1 MEANKILEWWTE
13 TQKVQQQQQMQ
24 ALQQLLSQFQE
35 RQEQM
40 ARGTPVTVPGT
51 AGGPG
56 GGEGVGTQLPIRL
69 TKLGPDDDPEA
80 FLVTFERVA
89 TAAKWPPEHWATLLA
104 PYLSGPAQLAYRGM
118 SANDALCYFKVK
130 EAILDQLGV
139 TPETHRRRVR
149 GAKYDPRERPRAVA
163 QRVKEAG
170 MRWLEPEAKT
180 GVQVADLVI
189 LEQYVRILPAEG
201 QQWVRRHLPETPD
214 EAVTLMEHYLAAE
227 GPVGKEATGTPREP
241 RRSETGTAKPAGAQH
256 TGGGSGSSL
265 GPLPTRRLAP
275 RWSRPGGEVRMD
287 RATETG
293 PGTPLPK
300 GAPKVVCYQCSQ
312 EGHYKRDCT
321 LMDCTFG
328 QRRTGGTDRRTAS
341 VAQVIRRLWVNGNP
355 VEAILDSGCGQTI
368 VRKDV
373 IYPVRARGAPIALR
387 CVHGD
392 IHYYPTTR
400 VRIGDGEVER
410 NCIVAIG
417 PRLAYPLLLGRD
429 WPGLKRLLGQWDRG
443 RNPGQEPEAGQG
455 TLVAQGEQEGEEASP
470 GVAPAAETS
479 GQTRLDVEE
488 GDFLTQQREDPT
500 LRAAWE
506 QVRTTG
512 ETPGEDPPK
521 QPEGAPVR
529 VVGTP
534 FERVAL
540 DLVGPLE
547 KSGRGHS
554 YILVIVDYATRCP
567 EAVALKRATAPAIA
581 EALVKLFSWV
591 GLPRELLTDQGTNL
605 TSKVMTELCRTLQI
619 RKLRTSVYHPQ
630 TDGLVERFNRTL
642 KGMLRKFAQDDPR
655 EWDKLLPALMFAVR
669 EKWHPREVLL
679 IEPRDTDIELGP
691 WGEPE
696 VKIEGV
702 RIGEELPGPKQ
713 EQLHHLLDQFRPVLT
728 SRPGQTTLVQH
739 EIETEPGRV
748 VRDNMRPL
756 PRKLW
761 GTVKEELQ
769 AMLEW
774 GVIQESR
781 SEWRSPIVLVP
792 KADGSTRFCIDFRK
806 VNAISRFDAYP
817 MPRID
822 ELLGRLGRATYLS
835 TLDLT
840 KGYWQ
845 IPLSPEAQA
854 KTAFATPFGLYQF
867 RNMPFGLHGA
877 AATFQRL
884 MNQVLREHQDYAAA
898 YIDDIVIFSESWEEH
913 LGHITNV
920 LGALR
925 KAGLTANPKK
935 CQFGRAEVSYLG
947 YTVGRG
953 KLKPLVDKVQAVRD
967 HPVPTT
973 KRKVR
978 QFLGLAGYYRRFIP
992 NFSSLAAPLTDLT
1005 RKGQPERVRWTPTCE
1020 GAFRELKDRLVSAP
1034 VLAQPDFNKPFTLQ
1048 TDASEVGLGAVL
1060 TQEEGGEE
1068 HPILYLSRK
1077 LFPRERGYATVE
1089 KEALAL
1095 KWAID
1100 SLRYFLVG
1108 DEFTVVTDHAPLQW
1122 MQQMK
1127 DTNPRILRWYLSL
1140 QPYQFRVIH
1149 RPGTN
1154 NGNADWLS
1162 RVAESSET
1170 ETASGAPDLRGKACG
1185 GVAPPLP
1192 GVAGTPRRGGEDST
1206 PGTAQP
1212 AACGFSAGKPAPR
1225 PGDEPG
1231 PAGYVAAIFD
1241 EDASEDNEEWLHSD
1255 LLIIEEAT

>member
-1 MEANKILEWWTE
+1 MDANKVLEWWTE

-24 ALQQLLSQFQE
+24 ALQQLLNQFQE

-40 ARGTPVTVPGT
+40 ARGTPVTVPGA
-51 AGGPG
+51 AGGTG
-56 GGEGVGTQLPIRL
+56 GAEGVGTQLPIRL

-139 TPETHRRRVR
+139 TPETHRRRFR
-149 GAKYDPRERPRAVA
+149 EAKYDPRERPRAVA

-201 QQWVRRHLPETPD
+201 QQWVRRHLPETLD

-227 GPVGKEATGTPREP
+227 GPVGKEATGTSREP

-256 TGGGSGSSL
+256 AGGGSGGSL

-275 RWSRPGGEVRMD
+275 RWSRPGGEARID

-293 PGTPLPK
+293 PGAPLPE
-300 GAPKVVCYQCSQ
+300 GAPKVVCYQCGQ

-392 IHYYPTTR
+392 IHYYPTTQ

-410 NCIVAIG
+410 NCIVAVG

-429 WPGLKRLLGQWDRG
+429 WPGLKQLLGRGDRG
-443 RNPGQEPEAGQG
+443 RNPGQEPEVGQG
-455 TLVAQGEQEGEEASP
+455 TLVAQGEQEGEEAIP
-470 GVAPAAETS
+470 GVAPAAEAS

-521 QPEGAPVR
+521 QPDGPRFEVRDDRLYRVSPGELPGEERWQLLVPRPYRWKVLELAHEHPWAGHLGTEKTQQKVLQRFFWPGVYQEIKNFCNSCPQCQRSSGTRVPPAPLVPLP

-554 YILVIVDYATRCP
+554 YILVIIDYATRCP

-884 MNQVLREHQDYAAA
+884 MNQVLRDHQDYAAA

-913 LGHITNV
+913 LGHIASV

-925 KAGLTANPKK
+925 KAGQTANPKK
-935 CQFGRAEVSYLG
+935 CQFGRAEVS
-947 YTVGRG
+947 
-953 KLKPLVDKVQAVRD
+953 
-967 HPVPTT
+967 
-973 KRKVR
+973 
-978 QFLGLAGYYRRFIP
+978 
-992 NFSSLAAPLTDLT
+992 
-1005 RKGQPERVRWTPTCE
+1005 RVRIGDGE
-1020 GAFRELKDRLVSAP
+1020 GERNCIVAVGPRLAYPLLLGRDWPGLKRLLGQWDRGRNPGQEPEAGQGTLV
-1034 VLAQPDFNKPFTLQ
+1034 AQG
-1048 TDASEVGLGAVL
+1048 E
-1060 TQEEGGEE
+1060 QEGEE
-1068 HPILYLSRK
+1068 
-1077 LFPRERGYATVE
+1077 
-1089 KEALAL
+1089 
-1095 KWAID
+1095 AI
-1100 SLRYFLVG
+1100 
-1108 DEFTVVTDHAPLQW
+1108 P
-1122 MQQMK
+1122 
-1127 DTNPRILRWYLSL
+1127 
-1140 QPYQFRVIH
+1140 
-1149 RPGTN
+1149 
-1154 NGNADWLS
+1154 
-1162 RVAESSET
+1162 
-1170 ETASGAPDLRGKACG
+1170 
-1185 GVAPPLP
+1185 GVAPAAEASGQTRLDVEEGDFLTQQREDPTLRAAWEQVRTT
-1192 GVAGTPRRGGEDST
+1192 GETPGED
-1206 PGTAQP
+1206 PPKQP
-1212 AACGFSAGKPAPR
+1212 DGPRFETQSKFSMNLGNIS
-1225 PGDEPG
+1225 
-1231 PAGYVAAIFD
+1231 VALNKNLF
-1241 EDASEDNEEWLHSD
+1241 NEKVVKNVTN
-1255 LLIIEEAT
+1255 IINAYS

>member
-24 ALQQLLSQFQE
+24 ALQQLLNQLQE

-40 ARGTPVTVPGT
+40 ARGAPVTVPGAV
-51 AGGPG
+51 AGSG

-69 TKLGPDDDPEA
+69 TKLGPEDDPEA

-89 TAAKWPPEHWATLLA
+89 AAAKWPPEHWATLLA

-118 SANDALCYFKVK
+118 SASDALCYYKVK

-139 TPETHRRRVR
+139 TPETHRRRFR
-149 GAKYDPRERPRAVA
+149 EARYDSRERPRAVA

-170 MRWLEPEAKT
+170 MRWLEPETKT
-180 GVQVADLVI
+180 GAQVADLVI
-189 LEQYVRILPAEG
+189 LEQYVSILPAEG
-201 QQWVRRHLPETPD
+201 QRWVRQHLPETLD

-227 GPVGKEATGTPREP
+227 GPEGKGAAGAPREP
-241 RRSETGTAKPAGAQH
+241 RRSEAGTGKPTGAQRA
-256 TGGGSGSSL
+256 GESAGSSL

-275 RWSRPGGEVRMD
+275 RWNRPIGEARGD
-287 RATETG
+287 RATETR
-293 PGTPLPK
+293 PGTPPPE
-300 GAPKVVCYQCSQ
+300 GAPKVVCYQCGQ

-328 QRRTGGTDRRTAS
+328 QRRAGSSDRKAAGA
-341 VAQVIRRLWVNGNP
+341 AQV
-355 VEAILDSGCGQTI
+355 
-368 VRKDV
+368 
-373 IYPVRARGAPIALR
+373 
-387 CVHGD
+387 
-392 IHYYPTTR
+392 
-400 VRIGDGEVER
+400 
-410 NCIVAIG
+410 
-417 PRLAYPLLLGRD
+417 
-429 WPGLKRLLGQWDRG
+429 
-443 RNPGQEPEAGQG
+443 
-455 TLVAQGEQEGEEASP
+455 
-470 GVAPAAETS
+470 
-479 GQTRLDVEE
+479 
-488 GDFLTQQREDPT
+488 
-500 LRAAWE
+500 
-506 QVRTTG
+506 
-512 ETPGEDPPK
+512 
-521 QPEGAPVR
+521 
-529 VVGTP
+529 
-534 FERVAL
+534 
-540 DLVGPLE
+540 
-547 KSGRGHS
+547 
-554 YILVIVDYATRCP
+554 
-567 EAVALKRATAPAIA
+567 
-581 EALVKLFSWV
+581 
-591 GLPRELLTDQGTNL
+591 
-605 TSKVMTELCRTLQI
+605 LQI

-642 KGMLRKFAQDDPR
+642 KGMLRKFAQDEPR

-669 EKWHPREVLL
+669 EKWHPREALL
-679 IEPRDTDIELGP
+679 IDPRDTDIELGP

-696 VKIEGV
+696 VRIEGIRV
-702 RIGEELPGPKQ
+702 GEELPGPKR
-713 EQLHHLLDQFRPVLT
+713 EQLHHLLDQFRTVLT
-728 SRPGQTTLVQH
+728 SRPGQTSLVQH
-739 EIETEPGRV
+739 KIETEPGRV

-792 KADGSTRFCIDFRK
+792 KTDGSTRFCIDFRK

-822 ELLGRLGRATYLS
+822 ELLGRLGRAAYLL

-867 RNMPFGLHGA
+867 KNMPFGLHGA

-884 MNQVLREHQDYAAA
+884 MNQVLRDHQDYAAA
-898 YIDDIVIFSESWEEH
+898 YIDDIVIFSESWEKHLEH
-913 LGHITNV
+913 VTSV
-920 LGALR
+920 LRALR
-925 KAGLTANPKK
+925 EAGLTANPKK

-953 KLKPLVDKVQAVRD
+953 KLKPLVDKVQAVRE
-967 HPVPTT
+967 HPTPTT

-992 NFSSLAAPLTDLT
+992 NFSSVAAPLTDLT
-1005 RKGQPERVRWTPTCE
+1005 RKGQPERVRWTAACDD
-1020 GAFRELKDRLVSAP
+1020 AFQELKDRLVRAP

-1060 TQEEGGEE
+1060 TQEEEGQE

-1077 LFPRERGYATVE
+1077 LFPREKGYATIE

-1095 KWAID
+1095 KWAVD
-1100 SLRYFLVG
+1100 SLRYFLLG

-1140 QPYQFRVIH
+1140 QPYKFRVVH
-1149 RPGTN
+1149 RPGSA

-1162 RVAESSET
+1162 RSAENT
-1170 ETASGAPDLRGKACG
+1170 ETRTASMAPDLRGKVCG

-1192 GVAGTPRRGGEDST
+1192 ETAGTPRPRGKDSPPVGERIPARPPRT
-1206 PGTAQP
+1206 GGPAHRPGSEPGP
-1212 AACGFSAGKPAPR
+1212 ADSAGTGAPAHR

-1231 PAGYVAAIFD
+1231 PAGSAGRGRGRADAIETSQGGRPWEGPEAD
-1241 EDASEDNEEWLHSD
+1241 EGGDVICLRPAGSSKGRRGPAKGGNAEETHPPPRAGERSVLLEALGRPRGRAQVSLWD
-1255 LLIIEEAT
+1255 LGGRSSPGRGRGP